1 MKMEKERSHM
11 TERILDLT
19 LEIIYLLTGENY
31 IAFKLSNGL
40 VAPNLRNAK
49 RPFTKPPPPTLTPE
63 TSNDKKIQ
71 EVTNKIIELLTG
83 EVPIRCQDVT
93 VSFSMEE
100 WEYLEGHKDLYKD
113 VMMENRPPLIS
124 PDGSSNRNT
133 PESSPSPLH
142 SWDSTQEQL
151 KVPYENQA
159 ERQINVKAEVTERK
173 EEKYLRTDVQCK
185 KEKVL
190 SDESSTRNPP
200 ERCPRPLCSRDSTQE
215 HHRILQYYTDGNA
228 VKGEVKMEA
237 EDPYVMG
244 DGPCKKEEI
253 PPESST
259 ATQHK
264 RKTKRVQPLPSPD
277 DKSDEEDITSDSA
290 EESPIPSNL
299 HPILSSD
306 PSMQGG
312 CFSDDLHRVAHH
324 TGRNSGET
332 LPCPECGGCFSQRAG
347 VNVNTGDTLYSCSE
361 CGKCFTPKTRLAE
374 HIRTNTGTKPYSCPQ
389 CGKGFPSNAHLI
401 IHYRLHTGEKPY
413 SCSEC
418 GKRFHQKS
426 NLNHHQVIHSGE
438 KPYSC
443 LECGKRF
450 LRKADLVT
458 HQKTHSGLKPYSCPH
473 CGKCYRSKSTVVK
486 HQRIHMA

>member
-1 MKMEKERSHM
+1 MEDKQSHM

-40 VAPNLRNAK
+40 VAPNLRNK
-49 RPFTKPPPPTLTPE
+49 PNPFTQPPPPSLTPE

-113 VMMENRPPLIS
+113 VMMEKRPPLTS
-124 PDGSSNRNT
+124 PEGSSNRNT
-133 PESSPSPLH
+133 PERCPHPLY
-142 SWDSTQEQL
+142 SLDSTQEPH
-151 KVPYENQA
+151 KIPYEDQV
-159 ERQINVKAEVTERK
+159 ERLINVKVEVTER
-173 EEKYLRTDVQCK
+173 EEEMYLRTDVQCK
-185 KEKVL
+185 EEKVPT
-190 SDESSTRNPP
+190 DGSSSRNTP
-200 ERCPRPLCSRDSTQE
+200 ERCPRPLYSRDPTQE
-215 HHRILQYYTDGNA
+215 HHRILQYYPDGNMI
-228 VKGEVKMEA
+228 KGDVKMEA
-237 EDPYVMG
+237 EDPYVMV
-244 DGPCKKEEI
+244 DDPCKEKE
-253 PPESST
+253 PPP
-259 ATQHK
+259 AK
-264 RKTKRVQPLPSPD
+264 RNNKRVQPLPFPNDGID
-277 DKSDEEDITSDSA
+277 DDDLTSDSA
-290 EESPIPSNL
+290 GENPITPNL
-299 HPILSSD
+299 CLLPLSD
-306 PSMQGG
+306 PSMHGG
-312 CFSDDLHRVAHH
+312 CFLDDLHSVAHNA
-324 TGRNSGET
+324 GQSREET

-361 CGKCFTPKTRLAE
+361 CGKCFTPKTRFAE
-374 HIRTNTGTKPYSCPQ
+374 HIRTNTGTKPYTCPQ
-389 CGKGFPSNAHLI
+389 CGKGFPSNAHLV

-413 SCSEC
+413 SCAEC

-438 KPYSC
+438 KPFSC

-458 HQKTHSGLKPYSCPH
+458 HQKTHSGLKPYACPH
-473 CGKCYRSKSTVVK
+473 CGKCYRSKSTVIK
-486 HQRIHMA
+486 HQRIHMG

>member
-1 MKMEKERSHM
+1 
-11 TERILDLT
+11 
-19 LEIIYLLTGENY
+19 
-31 IAFKLSNGL
+31 
-40 VAPNLRNAK
+40 
-49 RPFTKPPPPTLTPE
+49 
-63 TSNDKKIQ
+63 
-71 EVTNKIIELLTG
+71 
-83 EVPIRCQDVT
+83 
-93 VSFSMEE
+93 
-100 WEYLEGHKDLYKD
+100 
-113 VMMENRPPLIS
+113 
-124 PDGSSNRNT
+124 
-133 PESSPSPLH
+133 
-142 SWDSTQEQL
+142 
-151 KVPYENQA
+151 
-159 ERQINVKAEVTERK
+159 
-173 EEKYLRTDVQCK
+173 
-185 KEKVL
+185 
-190 SDESSTRNPP
+190 
-200 ERCPRPLCSRDSTQE
+200 
-215 HHRILQYYTDGNA
+215 
-228 VKGEVKMEA
+228 MEA

-312 CFSDDLHRVAHH
+312 CFLDDLHRVAHH